1 MKNNIDQKDQKR
13 LIESIDQILWQNRK
27 SYIELCEQYFSSKI
41 DSEEVVDNF
50 FRLYQNYNN
59 ENGGLLSHPE
69 RLKKIQIISK
79 SKGFSDLIQ
88 EMFCACEAFDSEE
101 TNDNS
106 GYPISENRFRKELS
120 LVLQKLKDYN

>member
-13 LIESIDQILWQNRK
+13 LIELIDQILWQNRK
-27 SYIELCEQYFSSKI
+27 SYIELCEQYFNSKI

-50 FRLYQNYNN
+50 FVLHRNHNN
-59 ENGGLLSHPE
+59 ESGGLLSHPE

-79 SKGFSDLIQ
+79 SERFSDVI
-88 EMFCACEAFDSEE
+88 EDMFCACEALDVEE

-120 LVLQKLKDYN
+120 LVLQKLKDSN

>member
-1 MKNNIDQKDQKR
+1 MENNNDQKDRER
-13 LIESIDQILWQNRK
+13 LLDQILWQNRK

-50 FRLYQNYNN
+50 FPLYQNHYN
-59 ENGGLLSHPE
+59 EIKGLRSHPE

-79 SKGFSDLIQ
+79 SEGFSDLI
-88 EMFCACEAFDSEE
+88 EYMFCACEALDVEE

-106 GYPISENRFRKELS
+106 GYPFSENRFRKELS
-120 LVLQKLKDYN
+120 LLFQKLKDYN